1 MAVTKV
7 SGSRRTTQVPPEVF
21 PSGTFRP
28 PSRHVRVFEAIA
40 NLNRGF
46 DQVLADVEQLKQ
58 IGLFRGEFSSRFAKT
73 CRLTMEEM
81 RAWSIFE
88 VTEAVYQRAEEDWAR
103 YGRMLLEWEKKFRDP
118 DDVLAETERLKQKPQ
133 KAARERAE

>member
-1 MAVTKV
+1 MAVIKV

-21 PSGTFRP
+21 PSGTSRP

-58 IGLFRGEFSSRFAKT
+58 LGLFRGEFSRQFAKT
-73 CRLTMEEM
+73 CRLTIEE
-81 RAWSIFE
+81 R
-88 VTEAVYQRAEEDWAR
+88 RAEEDWAR

-118 DDVLAETERLKQKPQ
+118 NDVLVEAERLQ
-133 KAARERAE
+133 KAADQNARERAE